1 MVSYLSY
8 SWRMAGKKRKIT
20 VALADKLPLI
30 FVALKS
36 ETFHDRLRQDDGKVL
51 ATSAVGRLLAESLS
65 FSLSLSFGWFQHRK
79 ITRQMFVRRS
89 PESRVRVE
97 QRRLHDNRRG
107 SSLDE
112 SMAWS
117 TAIFRTQMKWK
128 KNFSLFFVLKLYV
141 SSLFLLCVAPRSKV
155 LPKTCF
161 FFLFQTHFFFRKEIY
176 VVVIVRSPPWR
187 LWPGAV
193 PYPPSLSPNE
203 SSDQWCDSVS
213 CALSFRVPPRYF
225 ITNTKCLLAI

>member
-1 MVSYLSY
+1 
-8 SWRMAGKKRKIT
+8 
-20 VALADKLPLI
+20 
-30 FVALKS
+30 
-36 ETFHDRLRQDDGKVL
+36 
-51 ATSAVGRLLAESLS
+51 
-65 FSLSLSFGWFQHRK
+65 
-79 ITRQMFVRRS
+79 MFVRRS